1 MVKKVIS
8 ILILTLTSSLFTG
21 CLKEDNKEVIDT
33 VNKDVISYDAS
44 DKITDS
50 KEEEFKVD
58 KSENEETNTQKD
70 ENNENTIEKNNKEE
84 NIIVDN
90 KKLKEYFEKKKG
102 FFINKNKEVIYNGYC
117 EYGHKLDFN
126 KIDEKNNLILYDGK
140 MTDGYG
146 EDERGQRKFTL
157 TYNFKL
163 DEGKTP
169 MVYERVRN
177 SDYLTQNK
185 DVLNSIIKNYIV
197 MWGDAKEGKSW
208 EQKVVYKNKE
218 YTAKTIMKNVS
229 DNKYTL
235 ITTINNI
242 EGFYKNTYKEER
254 TYKKDKGLI
263 NFNNSPSYDV
273 STESSSDLLFGYS
286 LTEL

>member
-1 MVKKVIS
+1 MVKRVIS
-8 ILILTLTSSLFTG
+8 ILILTLTSFLFTG
-21 CLKEDNKEVIDT
+21 CLKEDNN
-33 VNKDVISYDAS
+33 VNKDVISYDAA
-44 DKITDS
+44 DKIIGSRD
-50 KEEEFKVD
+50 EEVKVD
-58 KSENEETNTQKD
+58 GSEIEGTNIQKD
-70 ENNENTIEKNNKEE
+70 KNNENTIEKSHKEE
-84 NIIVDN
+84 ETIVDN
-90 KKLKEYFEKKKG
+90 KKLKEYFESKKA
-102 FFINKNKEVIYNGYC
+102 FFISKNEEVIYNGYC

-146 EDERGQRKFTL
+146 EDERGPRKFTL

-177 SDYLTQNK
+177 SDYLTENK
-185 DVLNSIIKNYIV
+185 DALNSIIKNYIV
-197 MWGDAKEGKSW
+197 MWGEIKEGKSW

-229 DNKYTL
+229 DDKYTL
-235 ITTINNI
+235 ATTINNI

-254 TYKKDKGLI
+254 TYKKDKGLVT
-263 NFNNSPSYDV
+263 FNNSPSYDV